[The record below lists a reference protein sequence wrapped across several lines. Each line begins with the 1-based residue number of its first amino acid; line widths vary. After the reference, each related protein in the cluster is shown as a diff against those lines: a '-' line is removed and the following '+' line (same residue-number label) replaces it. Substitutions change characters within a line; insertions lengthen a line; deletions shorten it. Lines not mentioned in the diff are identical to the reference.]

1 MLSRVTAKNVGDVFL
16 RHTVEL
22 VNACVD
28 MELIICIPGP
38 AFYRSCIFQPCIF
51 SPAFSVPPLQMMLQE
66 TATSRTLDIC
76 SFIALRELNRQRT
89 YRHQRYIN
97 ISLYWRLYNILLHP
111 TDITLECRVVS
122 SHGPLYTRGPW
133 SSIRVHGDYLND
145 SRHERCAPT

>member
-51 SPAFSVPPLQMMLQE
+51 SPAFSAPPLQIDAAENGDVKNAWHLQ
-66 TATSRTLDIC
+66 
-76 SFIALRELNRQRT
+76 
-89 YRHQRYIN
+89 
-97 ISLYWRLYNILLHP
+97 LH
-111 TDITLECRVVS
+111 RVTWTEPAENV
-122 SHGPLYTRGPW
+122 
-133 SSIRVHGDYLND
+133 
-145 SRHERCAPT
+145 